1 MTKNMD
7 KTIQTGKNGSL
18 KVLIIDGGS
27 RQCLPL
33 IKHFH
38 NRGCEVTALCGSMMD
53 LGYHYR
59 FTDKKVLV
67 NIDFN
72 DEEATYISILS
83 EISTGK
89 YDLVI
94 PMIDFFATILSKHKE
109 ELLKYATIYV
119 NDWSIYSKAIDK
131 LQTMSICMENNIP
144 CPKTALVTSVDDFD
158 DAGWEYPIVIKPRT
172 SCGAKG
178 FNVANN
184 RKQLIEHFKLT
195 ETKFGPSLIQEYVP
209 QNDKQ
214 YQVELLM
221 DDDGECKAFVLMDK
235 VRWYPITGGS
245 STLNI
250 TLHDDDIRE
259 KCIKLM
265 KCIGWKGYASLD
277 VIRDP
282 RDGVAKIMEIN
293 PRMNGTAKICFAAG
307 VDLCKLILQDAFEK
321 VVDDQTDYKDN
332 VRLRYFHMDLLWF
345 LKSKERFKAKP
356 SWFSNKNTVDEI
368 FEWCDLR
375 PAFFYTL
382 TSFSKLLHDNDARSI

>member
-1 MTKNMD
+1 MTMNMS
-7 KTIQTGKNGSL
+7 TPIQTGKNGPL

-38 NRGCEVTALCGSMMD
+38 MVGCEVTALCGSKMD

-67 NIDFN
+67 NLDFQ
-72 DEEATYISILS
+72 DEDATYKPILQ

-89 YDLVI
+89 YDLVL

-109 ELLKYATIYV
+109 ELSQYATIDV
-119 NDWSIYSKAIDK
+119 NDWLIYSKAIDK
-131 LQTMSICMENNIP
+131 LQTMTICMENNIP

-158 DAGWEYPIVIKPRT
+158 DAGWDYPIVIKPRT

-184 RKQLIEHFKLT
+184 RKELIEHFKLT

-209 QNDKQ
+209 QDDKQ
-214 YQVELLM
+214 YQVELVM
-221 DDDGECKAFVLMDK
+221 DDKGECKAFVLMDK
-235 VRWYPITGGS
+235 VRWYPITGG
-245 STLNI
+245 
-250 TLHDDDIRE
+250 
-259 KCIKLM
+259 
-265 KCIGWKGYASLD
+265 
-277 VIRDP
+277 P

-307 VDLCKLILQDAFEK
+307 VDLCKLILQDAFGKE
-321 VVDDQTDYKDN
+321 VEEQTFYKDD
-332 VRLRYFHMDLLWF
+332 VRLRYFHMDMLWF
-345 LKSKERFKAKP
+345 LKSKERFKTKP

-368 FEWCDLR
+368 FEWSDLR

-382 TSFSKLLHDNDARSI
+382 TSFSKLLHDNEARNI